1 MLVLLLA
8 SVLRLS
14 LLLAGLTLRGVQ
26 SSSPCAG
33 ATFPLLWRDLRRCDS
48 SPNPSGGWLGRLP
61 DCVLAVSWHALPRR
75 CAAAIIMPWRMLPDN
90 RVRVRVPN
98 DRNGCS
104 AQLLVTTLLVFYNR
118 KRHGIP
124 SLTALERHSPCLQIA
139 L

>member
-1 MLVLLLA
+1 MAPRTGLSPDAPASPGSLGCGEPTRECRAGVLVLLLA
-8 SVLRLS
+8 SVLGLS

-75 CAAAIIMPWRMLPDN
+75 SGERCAAAIIMPWRMLPDN
-90 RVRVRVPN
+90 SLRPR
-98 DRNGCS
+98 
-104 AQLLVTTLLVFYNR
+104 NR
-118 KRHGIP
+118 K
-124 SLTALERHSPCLQIA
+124 A
-139 L
+139 